1 MKKIIRL
8 KESDLQHIVKRVLS
22 EQTTG
27 STESS
32 VGNSMS
38 RVKLDSGVEIGE
50 EYVGD
55 YKRVKLDISGNTNE
69 VLNSLKRMK
78 YKGAIAFDGIS
89 SAKKMDL
96 KILDI
101 EGVEPTKANII
112 SGAYTLFRPLF
123 VAVNKHNK
131 NPKVTGFIDFLLG
144 PEGQKIVSSEGTINL
159 EEGIKL
165 KNYGIKEL
173 N

>member
-78 YKGAIAFDGIS
+78 YKGAI
-89 SAKKMDL
+89 
-96 KILDI
+96 
-101 EGVEPTKANII
+101 EVEPGTTMENI
-112 SGAYTLFRPLF
+112 
-123 VAVNKHNK
+123 K
-131 NPKVTGFIDFLLG
+131 
-144 PEGQKIVSSEGTINL
+144 GTITFKGTEWIL
-159 EEGIKL
+159 PSDL
-165 KNYGIKEL
+165 DYTSL
-173 N
+173 